1 MKSFMKVFA
10 AGAAMT
16 VAAFGAKA
24 ETLEI
29 NQDMTLD
36 ADYTAAYFTGDYT
49 LSVNAS
55 RNIGSMTSGMTNDG
69 HHAVVKI
76 EKGGELQ
83 ISSFLAKNGGYTKVE
98 FNGGWLR
105 DAGGWGSGWCV
116 PDATSTIELASVNGK
131 SILIPHPVSQ
141 WKYLN
146 TGAGRVCTSGSG
158 KLDIRT
164 AHISGSQILFFYL
177 NVNMANYQ
185 HTGGTVLRGNQAG
198 APGWIKF
205 NSNYSLPQG
214 LVELGTSD
222 GCYCYL
228 CLEGT
233 TQQAEKIKGYGRS
246 CITNMTANA
255 STLVFKADGSY
266 LDAAINGS
274 KINVTKDGAGTTF
287 TMKTA
292 KVPGTFLV
300 ANGTAV
306 VQKPSTGEA
315 LSTVDKLTL
324 TAAGTLRIDGVTLQV
339 GTFEDQGGT
348 LECVNGG
355 KLQYLTTDGNKYYP
369 DTMPW
374 PGCDFVKAGAGS
386 AFFCSTNALKFR
398 SLQVAEGVL
407 RLAGYTDTTTNK
419 FWRFTVKATAT
430 PGNTLFLGPM
440 RLYNRDGAFCDGG
453 SSYDGSTPYTLYYV
467 GDANAPAVKDL
478 QPLNALFSANA
489 KDYNTSAGS
498 GSDLIRPPWFMF
510 ADGTVWTC
518 KFNSLKPK
526 INDPSSWLV
535 VSYRIPNDAAP
546 VTGYD
551 LRVSW
556 AARAQ
561 YPGAWR
567 LESSPT
573 GEDGTWAII
582 DEKSGQSQPN
592 GQSWYHGGNTGTP
605 SKSPYPITVMNDQGG
620 GFNPAMNVQV
630 DGGATLD
637 CTQCAARQT
646 LAAIT
651 LDVVRGGGTLKN
663 VQLAATGKLHL
674 TNYSGKSGYELPL
687 AFVDSVTT
695 GSLGGWEVYVNGEL
709 KSNYGLAWQ
718 NGKLVVPRTGL
729 MVYVK

>member
-1 MKSFMKVFA
+1 MKSFMKVLV
-10 AGAAMT
+10 AGAAVT

-24 ETLEI
+24 DALTI
-29 NQDMTLD
+29 DRDMTLD
-36 ADYTAAYFTGDYT
+36 NNYSPADFAGDYT
-49 LSVNAS
+49 LTVNAA
-55 RNIGSMTSGMTNDG
+55 RCITGALTSDG
-69 HHAVVKI
+69 HQATVRI
-76 EKGGELQ
+76 ENGGELQ
-83 ISSFLAKNGGYTKVE
+83 VGNFAAKNGGYLKVE
-98 FNGGWLR
+98 FNGGWLK

-116 PDATSTIELASVNGK
+116 PDATSTIELASVNGNT
-131 SILIPHPVSQ
+131 ILIPHPVSQ

-146 TGAGRVCTSGSG
+146 MGAGRVFTSGSG
-158 KLDIRT
+158 RLEIAT
-164 AHISGSQILFFYL
+164 AGISGTTILKFVL
-177 NVNMANYQ
+177 NVNMNNYQ
-185 HTGGTVLRGNQAG
+185 HTGGTLLRGNVPYG
-198 APGWIKF
+198 VGWVAF
-205 NSNYSLPQG
+205 NSDYSLPQG
-214 LVELGTSD
+214 LVELGSAN
-222 GCYCYL
+222 GHLCYL

-246 CITNMTANA
+246 CITNMTATA

-266 LDAAINGS
+266 LDAAINGAA
-274 KINVTKDGAGTTF
+274 INVTKDGAGTTF

-315 LSTVDKLTL
+315 LTTVDKLTL

-355 KLQYLTTDGNKYYP
+355 KLQYLTTDGSRYDS

-374 PGCDFVKAGAGS
+374 SGCNFVKAGAGS
-386 AFFCSTNALKFR
+386 AFFCSANALKFR
-398 SLQVAEGVL
+398 SLQVAEGVMS
-407 RLAGYTDTTTNK
+407 LAGKGDRTTNK
-419 FWRFTVKATAT
+419 FWRFTVKSAASA
-430 PGNTLFLGPM
+430 NTVLHLSPM
-440 RLYNRDGAFCDGG
+440 RLYDANGAYCDGG
-453 SSYDGSTPYTLYYV
+453 SAAGGSSQTYTMHFTS
-467 GDANAPAVKDL
+467 DANAPAIKDL
-478 QPLNALFSANA
+478 QPLHMLISGNATAYAANQ
-489 KDYNTSAGS
+489 DVS
-498 GSDLIRPPWFMF
+498 GNCIRPPWVMF
-510 ADGTVWTC
+510 TASTVYTC
-518 KFNSLKPK
+518 QFTSLKPVVET
-526 INDPSSWLV
+526 PSSWLV
-535 VSYRIPNDAAP
+535 IAYRIPDNANA
-546 VTGYD
+546 VAGYD
-551 LRVSW
+551 LRSAW
-556 AARAQ
+556 TGTTR
-561 YPGAWR
+561 YPGTWV

-573 GEDGTWAII
+573 GEDGTWEVI
-582 DEKSGQSQPN
+582 DEKSGQIASS
-592 GQSWYHGGNTGTP
+592 GQTWYHGGANGNAST
-605 SKSPYPITVMNDQGG
+605 SPYPITVMNDQGG

-651 LDVVRGGGTLKN
+651 VDVALGGGTLKN
-663 VQLAATGKLHL
+663 VQLAATGKLNL

-695 GSLGGWEVYVNGEL
+695 GSLSGWEVYVNGEL